1 MSIGGAKEPHQDL
14 LAPEAMSPMTAAM
27 LSGSESD
34 ALLEEGAVRARR
46 LSAEGCSAEV
56 REAVAADPAL
66 RSKVEAVGLA
76 GQLLPKPVAGQRTP
90 DAAERAEEG
99 RRSAARLAEPGPRA
113 EAERSGLSAPP
124 TDVEWK
130 RGAAEL
136 LQRAARPGVKLPENL
151 SPDDTAAVAEED
163 FELPST
169 CSVCHKPKSRS
180 LGLVLSTGTHLRC
193 KPAHVRA
200 QAKKEAEE
208 LREEKDDLKKD
219 LSEVE
224 AEVEERDAQ
233 IEAVIAHPEVGPVA
247 AAIIESTP
255 TPAARAAR
263 DEEQLALAKVVP
275 RCGWGGASDGSV
287 LHVLTP
293 REPGEEIHLFPLQD
307 FGAYPF
313 GKDRPATIQ
322 ALCGKRTSA
331 ETRDLE
337 PTVAVLP
344 QPTPDSDAN
353 SDSSTSRK
361 AVFCGVC
368 AQKFTTGTLLFPAW
382 VRPSQ
387 WGMSASPAPVFP
399 TSAKGRRVRR

>member
-1 MSIGGAKEPHQDL
+1 
-14 LAPEAMSPMTAAM
+14 
-27 LSGSESD
+27 
-34 ALLEEGAVRARR
+34 
-46 LSAEGCSAEV
+46 
-56 REAVAADPAL
+56 
-66 RSKVEAVGLA
+66 
-76 GQLLPKPVAGQRTP
+76 
-90 DAAERAEEG
+90 
-99 RRSAARLAEPGPRA
+99 LAEPGPRA

-136 LQRAARPGVKLPENL
+136 LQRAARPGVKLPEGL

-200 QAKKEAEE
+200 QVKEEVEE
-208 LREEKDDLKKD
+208 LRGEKDDLKKD
-219 LSEVE
+219 LSEKE
-224 AEVEERDAQ
+224 SEVKERDAQ
-233 IEAVIAHPEVGPVA
+233 IEAVTAHPEVGPVA

-255 TPAARAAR
+255 TPADRAAR
-263 DEEQLALAKVVP
+263 DEEQIALAKVVP

-287 LHVLTP
+287 LHVMTP
-293 REPGEEIHLFPLQD
+293 REPGEEIHLFPLQE
-307 FGAYPF
+307 FGKYPF

-322 ALCGKRTSA
+322 ALCGKRTCA

-344 QPTPDSDAN
+344 QPTSTPDSDAN

-387 WGMSASPAPVFP
+387 WGMSASPTPVLP
-399 TSAKGRRVRR
+399 PATKGRRVRR